1 MADLTFSIEIA
12 APPKEVFV
20 FFVPQRMPLWFGAE
34 MDCTFEVQAGAADF
48 ACGQKVR
55 ISGRLGRREVS
66 LTVVI
71 TAFQWERLLE
81 WQFKDSYGVRGLQRW
96 ELEEINGKTRLNMR
110 DSYEMPG
117 PLSRFLD
124 RIFTRRAVAA
134 RDRAWL
140 ARLKGLAEHTQR
152 TGQ

>member
-1 MADLTFSIEIA
+1 MADFTLSIEIA
-12 APPKEVFV
+12 APPKEIFV

-48 ACGQKVR
+48 ASGQKVR
-55 ISGRLGRREVS
+55 INGKLGRREVT

-71 TAFQWERLLE
+71 TAFQWERVLE

-96 ELEEINGKTRLNMR
+96 ELQTVNGKTLLTMR

-117 PLSRFLD
+117 ALGRFLD
-124 RIFTRRAVAA
+124 RLFTRRAVAA
-134 RDRAWL
+134 RDRRWL
-140 ARLKGLAEHTQR
+140 ARLKRLAER
-152 TGQ
+152 A